1 MAEPI
6 GSRLRKAWNVFRNK
20 EEEAASYWTTDT
32 GPAYYYRP
40 DRSRLSFRNER
51 TIINSILNRMSL
63 DAASIDI
70 KHCELDD
77 NGRFLKDINSGLN
90 RCFNVEANIDQTGRA
105 FRNDLFL
112 TLLDKGSIVLVPT
125 ETDKD
130 PILNEKYEVQA
141 MRVGQ
146 IVEWHPQ
153 YVRVK
158 LYDDRDGQKKEII
171 LPKRVVAI
179 VENPFYATMNDD
191 NSTMQRLIRKLN
203 LLDIIDEQSG
213 SGKLDLIIQLPYV
226 VKSQK
231 RQAEAVSRRDD
242 IASQLKDS
250 QYGIAYIDGTEKIT
264 QLNRPV
270 ENNLLKQIEYL
281 TDLLFSQLGLTKEI
295 LNGSAEPTVMQNYFS
310 RIIEPIVAS
319 VTDEVHRKFIPKKA
333 RDESSKSREAV
344 KYFRDPFKLMPVENV
359 AEIADK
365 FTRNEI
371 MTSNE
376 VRQIVGMK
384 PSEDPT
390 ADELR
395 NKNLSAPAGEKQE
408 TSDKDL
414 DSKISELIAKKGA
427 DQNG

>member
-20 EEEAASYWTTDT
+20 EEEDASYWTNDI
-32 GPAYYYRP
+32 GPAYYTRP

-51 TIINSILNRMSL
+51 TIINSILNRIAL
-63 DAASIDI
+63 DASSIDI
-70 KHCELDD
+70 KHCKLDD
-77 NGRFLKDINSGLN
+77 NGRYLKDVDSGLN
-90 RCFNVEANIDQTGRA
+90 RCFNTEANIDQTGRA
-105 FRNDLFL
+105 FRNDMFL

-125 ETDKD
+125 ETNKD
-130 PILNEKYEVQA
+130 PILNKDFDVES

-146 IVEWHPQ
+146 VVQWYPK

-158 LYDDRDGQKKEII
+158 VYDERDGQKKEIT

-179 VENPFYATMNDD
+179 VENPFYATMNDE

-203 LLDIIDEQSG
+203 LLDVIDEQSG

-226 VKSQK
+226 VKSDK
-231 RQAEAVSRRDD
+231 RQKEAINRRDN

-281 TDLLFSQLGLTKEI
+281 TNLLFSQLGLTQEI
-295 LNGSAEPTVMQNYFS
+295 LNGSAEPSVMQNYFS
-310 RIIEPIVAS
+310 RIVEPIVAAP
-319 VTDEVHRKFIPKKA
+319 VEECHRKFLSKEK
-333 RDESSKSREAV
+333 RDNGEAI
-344 KYFRDPFKLMPVENV
+344 KYFRDPFKLIPVENV

-371 MTSNE
+371 MTANE
-376 VRQIVGMK
+376 IRQIVGMK
-384 PSEDPT
+384 PSDDPT

-395 NKNLSAPAGEKQE
+395 NKNLSAPKGTAPSPEV
-408 TSDKDL
+408 
-414 DSKISELIAKKGA
+414 SKEIATKKGA

>member
-6 GSRLRKAWNVFRNK
+6 GSRLRKAWNVFRNRNQ
-20 EEEAASYWTTDT
+20 EDASYWTTDS

-51 TIINSILNRMSL
+51 TTINSVLNRMSA

-70 KHCELDD
+70 RHVKLDED
-77 NGRFLKDINSGLN
+77 GRYKEGVDSGLN
-90 RCFNVEANIDQTGRA
+90 RCFNVEANLDQAARA
-105 FRNDLFL
+105 FKNDIYL
-112 TLLDKGSIVLVPT
+112 TLLDKGTIVIVPMD
-125 ETDKD
+125 TDKD
-130 PILNEKYEVQA
+130 PAFVNPETDSYDILS

-146 IVEWHPQ
+146 VVQWHPE
-153 YVRVK
+153 YVRIKV
-158 LYDDRDGQKKEII
+158 YDQRDGQKKEIT
-171 LPKRVVAI
+171 LSKREVAI
-179 VENPFYATMNDD
+179 IENPFYAMMNDE

-203 LLDIIDEQSG
+203 LLDVIDEQSG

-226 VKSQK
+226 VKSEK
-231 RQAEAVSRRDD
+231 RQKEAISRRDD

-281 TDLLFSQLGLTKEI
+281 TDLMLSQLGLTQEI
-295 LNGSAEPTVMQNYFS
+295 LNGNASPEVMQNYFS
-310 RIIEPIVAS
+310 RIIEPIVAA
-319 VTDEVHRKFIPKKA
+319 VVEECYRKFLTIHQQ
-333 RDESSKSREAV
+333 RDDESIM
-344 KYFRDPFKLMPVENV
+344 YFRDPFKLIPVEKV

-365 FTRNEI
+365 MTRNEI

-376 VRQIVGMK
+376 VRQAIGMK
-384 PSEDPT
+384 PATDPA

-395 NKNLSAPAGEKQE
+395 NKNLREPKQVRKG
-408 TSDKDL
+408 SI
-414 DSKISELIAKKGA
+414 ISEQPAKKGA

>member
-6 GSRLRKAWNVFRNK
+6 GSRLRKAWNVFRNRNQ
-20 EEEAASYWTTDT
+20 EDASYWTTDS

-51 TIINSILNRMSL
+51 TTINSVLNRMSA

-70 KHCELDD
+70 RHVKLDD
-77 NGRFLKDINSGLN
+77 DGRYKEGIDSGLN
-90 RCFNVEANIDQTGRA
+90 RCFNVEANLDQAARA
-105 FRNDLFL
+105 FKNDIYL
-112 TLLDKGSIVLVPT
+112 TLLDKGTIVIVPMD
-125 ETDKD
+125 TDKD
-130 PILNEKYEVQA
+130 PAFVNPETDSYDILS

-146 IVEWHPQ
+146 VVQWHPE

-158 LYDDRDGQKKEII
+158 VYDQRDGQKKEIT
-171 LPKRVVAI
+171 LPKREVAI
-179 VENPFYATMNDD
+179 IENPFYAMMNDE

-203 LLDIIDEQSG
+203 LLDVIDEQSG

-226 VKSQK
+226 VKSDK
-231 RQAEAVSRRDD
+231 RQKEAINRRDN

-281 TDLLFSQLGLTKEI
+281 TDLMLSQLGLTQEI
-295 LNGSAEPTVMQNYFS
+295 LNGNASPEVMQNYFS
-310 RIIEPIVAS
+310 RIIEPIVAA
-319 VTDEVHRKFIPKKA
+319 VVEECYRKFLTLYQQ
-333 RDESSKSREAV
+333 RNDESIM
-344 KYFRDPFKLMPVENV
+344 YFRDPFKLIPVEKV

-365 FTRNEI
+365 MTRNEI

-376 VRQIVGMK
+376 VRQAIGMK
-384 PSEDPT
+384 PATDPA

-395 NKNLSAPAGEKQE
+395 NKNLREPNQVRKGSI
-408 TSDKDL
+408 
-414 DSKISELIAKKGA
+414 ISEQPAKKGA

>member
-6 GSRLRKAWNVFRNK
+6 GARLKKAWNVFRNK
-20 EEEAASYWTTDT
+20 EEEAASYWTNDV
-32 GPAYYYRP
+32 GPAYYTRP

-51 TIINSILNRMSL
+51 TIINSILNRIAL
-63 DAASIDI
+63 DASSIDI
-70 KHCELDD
+70 KHCKLDD
-77 NGRFLKDINSGLN
+77 NGRYLEDIDSGLN
-90 RCFNVEANIDQTGRA
+90 RCFNTEANIDQTGRA
-105 FRNDLFL
+105 FRNDMFL

-125 ETDKD
+125 ETNKD
-130 PILNEKYEVQA
+130 PILNKDFDVES

-146 IVEWHPQ
+146 VVQWHPK
-153 YVRVK
+153 YVRIKV
-158 LYDDRDGQKKEII
+158 YDERDGQKKEIT

-179 VENPFYATMNDD
+179 VENPFYATMNDE

-203 LLDIIDEQSG
+203 LLDVIDEQSG

-226 VKSQK
+226 VKSDK
-231 RQAEAVSRRDD
+231 RQKEAINRRDN

-281 TDLLFSQLGLTKEI
+281 TNLLFSQLGLTQEI
-295 LNGSAEPTVMQNYFS
+295 LNGSAEPSVMQNYFS
-310 RIIEPIVAS
+310 RIVEPIVAAP
-319 VTDEVHRKFIPKKA
+319 VEECHRKFLSKEK
-333 RDESSKSREAV
+333 RDNGEAI
-344 KYFRDPFKLMPVENV
+344 KYFRDPFKLIPVENV

-371 MTSNE
+371 MTANE
-376 VRQIVGMK
+376 IRQIAGMK
-384 PSEDPT
+384 PSDDPT

-395 NKNLSAPAGEKQE
+395 NKNLSAPKGTAPSPEV
-408 TSDKDL
+408 
-414 DSKISELIAKKGA
+414 SEEIATKKGA

>member
-20 EEEAASYWTTDT
+20 EEEDASYWTNDI
-32 GPAYYYRP
+32 GPAYYTRP

-51 TIINSILNRMSL
+51 TIINSILNRIAL
-63 DAASIDI
+63 DASSIDI
-70 KHCELDD
+70 KHCKLDD
-77 NGRFLKDINSGLN
+77 NGRYLEDIDSGLN
-90 RCFNVEANIDQTGRA
+90 RCFNTEANIDQTGRA
-105 FRNDLFL
+105 FRNDMFL

-125 ETDKD
+125 ETNKD
-130 PILNEKYEVQA
+130 PILNKDFDVES

-146 IVEWHPQ
+146 VVQWYPK

-158 LYDDRDGQKKEII
+158 VYDERDGQKKEIT

-179 VENPFYATMNDD
+179 VENPFYATMNDE

-203 LLDIIDEQSG
+203 LLDVIDEQSG

-226 VKSQK
+226 VKSDK
-231 RQAEAVSRRDD
+231 RQKEAINRRDN

-281 TDLLFSQLGLTKEI
+281 TNLLFSQLGLTQEI
-295 LNGSAEPTVMQNYFS
+295 LNGSAEPSVMQNYFS
-310 RIIEPIVAS
+310 RIVEPIVAAP
-319 VTDEVHRKFIPKKA
+319 VEECHRKFLSKEK
-333 RDESSKSREAV
+333 RDNGEAI
-344 KYFRDPFKLMPVENV
+344 KYFRDPFKLIPVENV

-371 MTSNE
+371 MTANE
-376 VRQIVGMK
+376 IRQIVGMK
-384 PSEDPT
+384 PVDDPT

-395 NKNLSAPAGEKQE
+395 NKNLSAPKGTAPSPEVLKE
-408 TSDKDL
+408 
-414 DSKISELIAKKGA
+414 IATKKGA

>member
-20 EEEAASYWTTDT
+20 EEEAASYWTTDI
-32 GPAYYYRP
+32 GPAYYARP

-51 TIINSILNRMSL
+51 TIINSILNRIAL
-63 DAASIDI
+63 DASSIDI
-70 KHCELDD
+70 KHVKLDED
-77 NGRFLKDINSGLN
+77 GRYLEDIDSGLN
-90 RCFNVEANIDQTGRA
+90 RCFNIEANVDQTGRA
-105 FRNDLFL
+105 FRNDMFL

-125 ETDKD
+125 EATPNPIFNTDFD
-130 PILNEKYEVQA
+130 VNS

-146 IVEWHPQ
+146 VVQWHPK

-158 LYDDRDGQKKEII
+158 VYDERDGQKKEIT

-179 VENPFYATMNDD
+179 VENPFYATMNDE

-203 LLDIIDEQSG
+203 LLDVIDEQSG

-226 VKSQK
+226 VKSEK
-231 RQAEAVSRRDD
+231 RQKEAISRRDG
-242 IASQLKDS
+242 IAEQLKDS

-281 TDLLFSQLGLTKEI
+281 TDLLFSQLGLTQEI
-295 LNGSAEPTVMQNYFS
+295 LNGSAEPAVMQNYFS
-310 RIIEPIVAS
+310 RIVEPIVAA
-319 VTDEVHRKFIPKKA
+319 VTDECHRKFI
-333 RDESSKSREAV
+333 SKEKQADNEAV
-344 KYFRDPFKLMPVENV
+344 EYFRDPFKLIPVENV

-365 FTRNEI
+365 FTRNAI
-371 MTSNE
+371 MSSNE
-376 VRQIVGMK
+376 IRSIVGMK
-384 PSEDPT
+384 PSNDPE

-395 NKNLSAPAGEKQE
+395 NKNLSEPKGGKE
-408 TSDKDL
+408 
-414 DSKISELIAKKGA
+414 DSKVSEFIAKKGA

>member
-6 GSRLRKAWNVFRNK
+6 GPRLRKAWNVFRNR
-20 EEEAASYWTTDT
+20 EEEDASYWTTDT
-32 GPAYYYRP
+32 GPAYFYRP

-51 TIINSILNRMSL
+51 TIINAILNRIAL
-63 DAASIDI
+63 DASSIDI
-70 KHCELDD
+70 KHVKLDKD
-77 NGRFLKDINSGLN
+77 GRYLEDVNSGLN
-90 RCFNVEANIDQTGRA
+90 QCFNVEANIDQTGRA
-105 FRNDLFL
+105 FRNDMYL

-125 ETDKD
+125 EATPN
-130 PILNEKYEVQA
+130 PIFNESFDVNS

-146 IVEWHPQ
+146 VVQWHPK

-158 LYDDRDGQKKEII
+158 VYDERDGQKKEIT

-179 VENPFYATMNDD
+179 VENPFYATMNDE

-203 LLDIIDEQSG
+203 LLDVIDEQSG

-226 VKSQK
+226 VKSEK
-231 RQAEAVSRRDD
+231 RQKEAESRRDG
-242 IASQLKDS
+242 IAQQLKDS

-281 TDLLFSQLGLTKEI
+281 TDLLFSQLGLTQEI
-295 LNGSAEPTVMQNYFS
+295 LNGSADPTVMQNYFS
-310 RIIEPIVAS
+310 RIVEPIVAAP
-319 VTDEVHRKFIPKKA
+319 VEECYRKFLSKEK
-333 RDESSKSREAV
+333 RDAGEAI
-344 KYFRDPFKLMPVENV
+344 KYFRDPFKLIPVENV

-365 FTRNEI
+365 FTRNAI
-371 MTSNE
+371 MSSNE
-376 VRQIVGMK
+376 IRQIVGMK
-384 PSEDPT
+384 PSNDPE

-395 NKNLSAPAGEKQE
+395 NKNLTDPNAKYKASNGE
-408 TSDKDL
+408 DKDSNV
-414 DSKISELIAKKGA
+414 SKTKDEKGA

>member
-20 EEEAASYWTTDT
+20 EEEDASYWTTDV
-32 GPAYYYRP
+32 GPAYYTRP

-51 TIINSILNRMSL
+51 TIINAILNRIAL
-63 DAASIDI
+63 DASSIDI
-70 KHCELDD
+70 KHIKLDED
-77 NGRFLKDINSGLN
+77 GRYLEDVNSSLN

-105 FRNDLFL
+105 FRNDMYL

-125 ETDKD
+125 EATPN
-130 PILNEKYEVQA
+130 PIFNEAFDVNS

-146 IVEWHPQ
+146 VVQWHPK

-158 LYDDRDGQKKEII
+158 VYDERDGQKKEIT

-179 VENPFYATMNDD
+179 VENPFYATMNDE

-203 LLDIIDEQSG
+203 LLDVIDEQSG

-226 VKSQK
+226 VKSEK
-231 RQAEAVSRRDD
+231 RQKEAESRRDG
-242 IASQLKDS
+242 IAQQLKDS

-281 TDLLFSQLGLTKEI
+281 TDLLFSQLGLTQEI

-310 RIIEPIVAS
+310 RIVEPIVAA
-319 VTDEVHRKFIPKKA
+319 VTDECYRKFL
-333 RDESSKSREAV
+333 SKEKQEANEAIE
-344 KYFRDPFKLMPVENV
+344 YFRDPFKLIPVENV

-365 FTRNEI
+365 FTRNAI
-371 MTSNE
+371 MSSNE
-376 VRQIVGMK
+376 IRQVVGMK
-384 PSEDPT
+384 PSNDPE

-395 NKNLSAPAGEKQE
+395 NKNLTDPNAKYKASNGE
-408 TSDKDL
+408 DKDS
-414 DSKISELIAKKGA
+414 DVSKTKDEKGA

>member
-20 EEEAASYWTTDT
+20 EEEVASYWTTDI
-32 GPAYYYRP
+32 GPAYYARP

-51 TIINSILNRMSL
+51 TIINSILNRIAL
-63 DAASIDI
+63 DASSIDI
-70 KHCELDD
+70 KHVKLDED
-77 NGRFLKDINSGLN
+77 GRYLEDIDSGLN
-90 RCFNVEANIDQTGRA
+90 RCFNIEANVDQTGRA
-105 FRNDLFL
+105 FRNDMFL

-125 ETDKD
+125 EATPN
-130 PILNEKYEVQA
+130 PIFNEAFDVNS

-146 IVEWHPQ
+146 VVQWHPK

-158 LYDDRDGQKKEII
+158 VYDERDGQKKEIT

-179 VENPFYATMNDD
+179 VENPFYATMNDE

-203 LLDIIDEQSG
+203 LLDVIDEQSG

-226 VKSQK
+226 VKSDK
-231 RQAEAVSRRDD
+231 RQKEAVSRRDD
-242 IASQLKDS
+242 IAKQLKDS

-281 TDLLFSQLGLTKEI
+281 TNLLFSQLGLTQEI
-295 LNGSAEPTVMQNYFS
+295 LNGSAEPAVMQNYFS
-310 RIIEPIVAS
+310 RIVEPIVAA
-319 VTDEVHRKFIPKKA
+319 VTDECYRKFL
-333 RDESSKSREAV
+333 SKEEKEANEAI
-344 KYFRDPFKLMPVENV
+344 KYFRDPFKLIPVENV

-365 FTRNEI
+365 FTRNAI
-371 MTSNE
+371 MSSNE
-376 VRQIVGMK
+376 IRSIVGMK
-384 PSEDPT
+384 PSNDPE

-395 NKNLSAPAGEKQE
+395 NKNLSEPKGGKE
-408 TSDKDL
+408 
-414 DSKISELIAKKGA
+414 DSKVSEFIAKKGA

>member
-20 EEEAASYWTTDT
+20 EEEDASYWTNDI
-32 GPAYYYRP
+32 GPAYYTRP

-51 TIINSILNRMSL
+51 TIINSILNRIAL
-63 DAASIDI
+63 DASSIDI
-70 KHCELDD
+70 KHCKLDD
-77 NGRFLKDINSGLN
+77 NGRYLKDIDSGLN
-90 RCFNVEANIDQTGRA
+90 RCFNTEANIDQTGRA
-105 FRNDLFL
+105 FRNDMFL

-125 ETDKD
+125 ETNKD
-130 PILNEKYEVQA
+130 PILNKDFDVES

-146 IVEWHPQ
+146 VVQWYPKH
-153 YVRVK
+153 VRVK
-158 LYDDRDGQKKEII
+158 VYDERDGQKKEIT

-179 VENPFYATMNDD
+179 VENPFYATMNDE

-203 LLDIIDEQSG
+203 LLDVIDEQSG

-226 VKSQK
+226 VKSDK
-231 RQAEAVSRRDD
+231 RQKEAINRRDN

-281 TDLLFSQLGLTKEI
+281 TNLLFSQLGLTQEI
-295 LNGSAEPTVMQNYFS
+295 LNGSAEPSVMQNYFS
-310 RIIEPIVAS
+310 RIVEPIVAAP
-319 VTDEVHRKFIPKKA
+319 VEECHRKFLSKEK
-333 RDESSKSREAV
+333 RDNGEAI
-344 KYFRDPFKLMPVENV
+344 KYFRDPFKLIPVENV

-371 MTSNE
+371 MTANE
-376 VRQIVGMK
+376 IRQIVGMK
-384 PSEDPT
+384 PSDDPT

-395 NKNLSAPAGEKQE
+395 NKNLSAPKGTAPSPEV
-408 TSDKDL
+408 
-414 DSKISELIAKKGA
+414 SKEIATKKGA

>member
-20 EEEAASYWTTDT
+20 EEEDASYWTNDI
-32 GPAYYYRP
+32 GPAYYTRP

-51 TIINSILNRMSL
+51 TIINSILNRIAL

-70 KHCELDD
+70 KHCKLDK
-77 NGRFLKDINSGLN
+77 NGRYLKDIDSGLN

-105 FRNDLFL
+105 FRNDMFL

-125 ETDKD
+125 ETDVD
-130 PILNEKYEVQA
+130 PIFNESFDVES

-146 IVEWHPQ
+146 IVQWHPK

-158 LYDDRDGQKKEII
+158 VYNERDGQKKEIT

-179 VENPFYATMNDD
+179 VENPFYATMNDE

-203 LLDIIDEQSG
+203 MLDVVDEQVS

-226 VKSQK
+226 VKSEK
-231 RQAEAVSRRDD
+231 RQKEAVDRRDG
-242 IASQLKDS
+242 IARQLKDS

-281 TDLLFSQLGLTKEI
+281 TDLLFSQLGLTQEI
-295 LNGSAEPTVMQNYFS
+295 LNGSAEPAVMQNYFS
-310 RIIEPIVAS
+310 RIVEPIVVAP
-319 VTDEVHRKFIPKKA
+319 VEECHRKFLSKEK
-333 RDESSKSREAV
+333 RDKGEAV
-344 KYFRDPFKLMPVENV
+344 EYFRDPFKLIPVENV

-371 MTSNE
+371 MTANE
-376 VRQIVGMK
+376 IRQIVGMK
-384 PSEDPT
+384 PSDDPT

-395 NKNLSAPAGEKQE
+395 NKNLSAPKGSQPMPNEQKE
-408 TSDKDL
+408 
-414 DSKISELIAKKGA
+414 DSKVSEFIAKKGA

>member
-20 EEEAASYWTTDT
+20 EEEAASYWTTDI
-32 GPAYYYRP
+32 GPAYYTRP

-51 TIINSILNRMSL
+51 TIINSILNRIAL
-63 DAASIDI
+63 DASSIDI
-70 KHCELDD
+70 KHVKLDED
-77 NGRFLKDINSGLN
+77 GRYLENIDSGLN
-90 RCFNVEANIDQTGRA
+90 RCFNIEANVDQTGRA
-105 FRNDLFL
+105 FRNDMFL

-125 ETDKD
+125 EATPNPIFNTDFD
-130 PILNEKYEVQA
+130 VNS

-146 IVEWHPQ
+146 VVQWHPK

-158 LYDDRDGQKKEII
+158 VYDERDGQKKEIT

-179 VENPFYATMNDD
+179 VENPFYATMNDE

-203 LLDIIDEQSG
+203 LLDVIDEQSG

-226 VKSQK
+226 VKSEK
-231 RQAEAVSRRDD
+231 RQKEAESRRDG
-242 IASQLKDS
+242 IAQQLKDS

-281 TDLLFSQLGLTKEI
+281 TDLLFSQLGLTQEI
-295 LNGSAEPTVMQNYFS
+295 LNGSAEPAVMQNYFS
-310 RIIEPIVAS
+310 RIVEPIVAA
-319 VTDEVHRKFIPKKA
+319 VTDECHRKFI
-333 RDESSKSREAV
+333 SKEKQADNEAV
-344 KYFRDPFKLMPVENV
+344 EYFRDPFKLIPVENV

-365 FTRNEI
+365 FTRNAI
-371 MTSNE
+371 MSSNE
-376 VRQIVGMK
+376 IRQVVGMK
-384 PSEDPT
+384 PSNDPE

-395 NKNLSAPAGEKQE
+395 NKNLTDPNAKYKTSNGE
-408 TSDKDL
+408 DKDSNV
-414 DSKISELIAKKGA
+414 SKTKDEKGA